1 MSTEAL
7 VKQDIN
13 FLEYPLWFQ
22 DGHATEVGENG
33 YLWEDREGFIYRAG
47 YKPPIKTDAIF
58 LMYLML
64 RCQSEGWASSITLT
78 RFEILKACGMG
89 TSKQNYDRLA
99 DSLARWKMVGIE
111 FEGTYYTG
119 SDYITVN
126 FGIVDAWELNH
137 TTKELTVHFSP
148 FWIKHVR
155 SSTYFKLL
163 DFEQIK
169 AFTSPLASRLYE
181 LLIKT
186 FQGRSVWK
194 IDAKKLAVKMTMP
207 ETSAG
212 HIVRRIKSAVK
223 QINAR
228 AELQLKLEVDKPRR
242 GKAILTFRR
251 VSEASSTDTQSGK
264 SGSEPLPTQQR
275 DPLEELLDMAPAK
288 PRKQK
293 GVRALLARAL
303 KKYEFEYIQ
312 RNVMYTNKNY
322 KRSYRGYLDKS
333 LKHDWGGD
341 WWLEQTDVKTSP
353 LTPEPTGELFQ
364 PEASEFEKV
373 VAEFVALR
381 SQEEFVKIQEH
392 VEAQCKE
399 LPEEYKETQIQW
411 QIISLLEKGI
421 KHYQQTGKT
430 Q

>member
-22 DGHATEVGENG
+22 DGHATEVSENG

-64 RCQSEGWASSITLT
+64 RCQSEGWSSSVSLT

-89 TSKQNYDRLA
+89 TSKQNYERLA
-99 DSLARWKMVGIE
+99 DSLMRWKMVGIE

-126 FGIVDAWELNH
+126 FGIIDAWELNH

-169 AFTSPLASRLYE
+169 AFSSPLASRLYE

-186 FQGRSVWK
+186 FQGRNTWK
-194 IDAKKLAVKMTMP
+194 IDAKKLAIKMTMP

-223 QINAR
+223 QINAK
-228 AELQLKLEVDKPRR
+228 AELQIELEVQKPRR

-251 VSEASSTDTQSGK
+251 MQAVSSIDTQNEGFSGEVQ
-264 SGSEPLPTQQR
+264 SGQQR

-293 GVRALLARAL
+293 GVRALLTRAL

-312 RNVMYTNKNY
+312 RNVMYTNKKY
-322 KRSYRGYLDKS
+322 KRSYRGYLAKA
-333 LKHDWGGD
+333 LEHDWGGD
-341 WWLEQTDVKTSP
+341 WWLEQASDEPISVE
-353 LTPEPTGELFQ
+353 PEPVGELFQ
-364 PEASEFEKV
+364 PETSEFEEV

-381 SQEEFVKIQEH
+381 SEEEFVRIQEH
-392 VEAQCKE
+392 IVAQCSE
-399 LPEEYKETQIQW
+399 LPEEYKETQVQW
-411 QIISLLEKGI
+411 QVMALLQKGI
-421 KHYQQTGKT
+421 NHYRQDI
-430 Q
+430 